1 MEVKMTMLIVTDAN
15 GDKWQLKWSLEEVA
29 KKSGLSKKMA
39 QKHFMHL
46 AKCVREGK
54 VSPESL
60 DAHKVA

>member
-1 MEVKMTMLIVTDAN
+1 MTVLFVTDAA
-15 GDKWQLKWSLEEVA
+15 GSKWQLKWSLEEVA
-29 KKSGLSKKMA
+29 KKAKVSKKTA

-46 AKCVREGK
+46 AKCVLEGK